1 MANLSLKQIK
11 ALHEVT
17 LMASQWKGSLY
28 GGPPEAV
35 AKHEE
40 LIATAYEAV
49 AQLRIDRAA
58 RTKVRRLEPF
68 NEAHW
73 ST

>member
-1 MANLSLKQIK
+1 MANLTLRQIK

-17 LMASQWKGSLY
+17 LMASKWKGSLY
-28 GGPPEAV
+28 GGPPEAI

-49 AQLRIDRAA
+49 AQLRITRAA
-58 RTKVRRLEPF
+58 LTKVRRLEPF
-68 NEAHW
+68 DA
-73 ST
+73 SRQPT